1 MSIEPNDSDAHALWS
16 RSTGLPS
23 HLGKSTA
30 ELGTKVPDVVAED
43 FKRVC
48 AARGTTV
55 SEVLRDFVMVQS
67 YGYEAV
73 QRLRAEQLRMVAGI
87 APDSAP
93 IPIPTRAV
101 R

>member
-1 MSIEPNDSDAHALWS
+1 MSSTDSDAQALLS
-16 RSTGLPS
+16 RSTGLPAY
-23 HLGKSTA
+23 LGKATA
-30 ELGTKVPDVVAED
+30 ELGTKVPDVVADD

-55 SEVLRDFVMVQS
+55 SEVLRDFIMVQS

-73 QRLRAEQLRMVAGI
+73 QRLRDDQLRMVAGI
-87 APDSAP
+87 GAESAP
-93 IPIPTRAV
+93 MPAPTGAV